1 MDPQELKYDTNQ
13 DQPHPTFKSHV
24 VDFIQTLV
32 VFLAIGT
39 FIYWQ
44 VARPHKVSGRS
55 MVPTFQDG
63 DFIITEQI
71 TYKLNE
77 PNRGDIVVFKNPREE
92 SKDFIKRIIGKPGD
106 RVRLSNGRFFIN
118 GRLLKEPYL
127 DPNLTTPGGSFLQEG
142 QTITV
147 PSGQFFAA
155 GDNRYNSTDSREIG
169 PISDKNLRGRV
180 ILRYWPPTAFGF
192 MPGGY
197 QFPEDKKK

>member
-1 MDPQELKYDTNQ
+1 MDPEELTYNT
-13 DQPHPTFKSHV
+13 QPEGEHQGFKSHII
-24 VDFIQTLV
+24 DFIQTLV

-71 TYKLNE
+71 TYKLSDPE
-77 PNRGDIVVFKNPREE
+77 RGDIVVFKNPNEE

-106 RVRLSNGRFFIN
+106 RIRLSDGKFYVN

-127 DPNLTTPGGSFLQEG
+127 DATLTTPGGSFIQDG
-142 QTITV
+142 KTITV
-147 PSGQFFAA
+147 PDKTFFAV
-155 GDNRYNSTDSREIG
+155 GDNRHNSTDSREIG
-169 PISDKNLRGRV
+169 PIGEDNLKGKV
-180 ILRYWPPTAFGF
+180 VLRYWPPQAFGF
-192 MPGGY
+192 MPGDHD
-197 QFPEDKKK
+197 FPEDKKK